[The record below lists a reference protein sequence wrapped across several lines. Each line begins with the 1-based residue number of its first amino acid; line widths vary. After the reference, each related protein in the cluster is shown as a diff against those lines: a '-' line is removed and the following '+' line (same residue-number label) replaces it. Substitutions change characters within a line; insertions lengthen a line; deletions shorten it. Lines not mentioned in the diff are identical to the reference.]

1 MAKVKESTSATSNFS
16 TQDSEAP
23 KKPFTK
29 KDIFISRVKRRFL
42 RNIWVARLTLFSL
55 VILAVY
61 LVLVLLGIVFNQIG
75 ISKYMTVAYDFVFT
89 PEKKIATTS
98 GRTDILIMGKAGE
111 GHTAPDL
118 TDTIIFASV
127 SHADSSVILLS
138 LPRDIW
144 IPSLRAKLNSAYYW
158 GNQKQPPAQGASRRV
173 GDSQESETGPEG
185 KGGGLIL
192 AKSSTEEIVGKPI
205 HYGIVVDFSGFKR
218 IIDVLGGIE
227 VDVST
232 SFVDEKYPI
241 AGRENDECEGDPEF
255 KCRYETVKFDAGI
268 QTMDGETA
276 LIFVR
281 SRNAEGDEGTDL
293 ARSAR
298 QQKVISALKK
308 RVLKPDILLSP
319 KKILTLWEVT
329 KDSVETDMD
338 PSAVAIMFRR
348 AVENGQKIS
357 SFVLPEEFL
366 LKPPA
371 SSLYDNLYVFLPRG
385 EAWESVHG
393 WVDCVFREGSC
404 EPEKFVN
411 L

>member
-1 MAKVKESTSATSNFS
+1 MVKEKESVSATSNFS

-23 KKPFTK
+23 KKALTK
-29 KDIFISRVKRRFL
+29 KDIFISRLKRRFL
-42 RNIWVARLTLFSL
+42 INIWVARLTLFSL

-61 LVLVLLGIVFNQIG
+61 LVYIFLGIIFSKTG
-75 ISKYMTVAYDFVFT
+75 FSKYTGIVYDFVFT
-89 PEKKIATTS
+89 PEKKIATTA

-118 TDTIIFASV
+118 TDTIIFVSV
-127 SHADSSVILLS
+127 SHVDSSVILLS

-158 GNQKQPPAQGASRRV
+158 GNQKQ
-173 GDSQESETGPEG
+173 ES
-185 KGGGLIL
+185 GGLIL

-205 HYGIVVDFSGFKR
+205 HYGIIVDFSGFKR

-227 VDVST
+227 IEVQT
-232 SFVDEKYPI
+232 SFIDEKYPI
-241 AGRENDECEGDPEF
+241 AGRENDECDGDPDF
-255 KCRYETVKFDAGI
+255 KCRYESVKFDAGV
-268 QTMDGETA
+268 QSMDGETA
-276 LIFVR
+276 LKFVR

-298 QQKVISALKK
+298 QQKVIAATKD
-308 RVLKPDILLSP
+308 RVLKPDVFLSP
-319 KKILTLWEVT
+319 KKMLTLWKVT
-329 KDSVETDMD
+329 KDSIETDMD
-338 PSAVAIMFRR
+338 PSAVAILARR
-348 AVENGQKIS
+348 VVENGQKIS

-385 EAWESVHG
+385 ESWDGLHG
-393 WVDCVFREGSC
+393 WVDCVFEAGSC
-404 EPEKFVN
+404 DPEEFVN